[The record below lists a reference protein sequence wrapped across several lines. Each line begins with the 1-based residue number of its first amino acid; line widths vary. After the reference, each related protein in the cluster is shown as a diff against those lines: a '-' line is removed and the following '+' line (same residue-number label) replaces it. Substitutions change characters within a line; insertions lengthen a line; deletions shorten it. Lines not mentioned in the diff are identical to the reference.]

1 MPKLKSNQGFTLI
14 ELIIVIAII
23 GILATAV
30 LTGTDFLDQRAQAVD
45 VGRFNQARILQQS
58 IEQHYIQGGVPLN
71 NNTDIALAGSP
82 TIREILVNNGILK
95 SDFSIPGGVFFFR
108 SGPSLEVSFV
118 VTSNRF
124 KANTTSTGVCRT
136 TLNQWYVPSCG
147 QLR

>member
-58 IEQHYIQGGVPLN
+58 IEQHYIQGGAPL
-71 NNTDIALAGSP
+71 TDKQDISGN
-82 TIREILVNNGILK
+82 ILTTLKNNGILK
-95 SDFSIPGGVFFFR
+95 SDFSIPAETFYFR

-118 VTSNRF
+118 VTSNRY
-124 KANTTSTGVCRT
+124 KTSASSKGVCIKDPAG
-136 TLNQWYVPSCG
+136 QWFLPSCG